1 MASLSDFS
9 WCKFR
14 GQQINHA
21 PRRVKTRPLCD
32 SYIMSLPC
40 CSSLSWC
47 YLCLLLALSS
57 HHACSAPDFSG
68 KFFFLRFCDTQLN
81 IALQPHRHFPKKSV
95 WEVTYFSHILCKIAV
110 KCQLR
115 KGWGVTVRVAVVV
128 FKTNHWRSG
137 LQFLHCWPD
146 HGKRQLTSVCEN
158 KVQILQQIV
167 LHYWLYRYSA

>member
-1 MASLSDFS
+1 MSQCLRKEAHFSFSTMASLSDFS

-14 GQQINHA
+14 GQQIYNA
-21 PRRVKTRPLCD
+21 PRRVKTRPLCE

-47 YLCLLLALSS
+47 FLCLLLALSL

-115 KGWGVTVRVAVVV
+115 RGDGPGRCGCFQNKLLKIRTTVPPLLA
-128 FKTNHWRSG
+128 
-137 LQFLHCWPD
+137 
-146 HGKRQLTSVCEN
+146 
-158 KVQILQQIV
+158 
-167 LHYWLYRYSA
+167 